1 MTWRTGLQVKKPLR
15 QIFSTHTHQIITESI
30 LSTMM
35 SPRSSGEKLCF
46 GTQVYHKFTS
56 TALCHHSQI
65 MAQWWCAF
73 TGSNASGKP
82 LSLTSPNILKKTTT
96 NHQEHTYSTT
106 TQVSSPAQ
114 LRGQFAIVQ
123 GQQEHLKMSLQ
134 SKNKENTPKPDNK
147 PPNQSPKA
155 TLYWTITWYCSEGP
169 QESKELV
176 KSFLYQFG
184 GVNWSDSN
192 C

>member
-1 MTWRTGLQVKKPLR
+1 MP
-15 QIFSTHTHQIITESI
+15 
-30 LSTMM
+30 
-35 SPRSSGEKLCF
+35 PCSSGRKLCF
-46 GTQVYHKFTS
+46 GSQVYHKFTS
-56 TALCHHSQI
+56 TALCHLSQI
-65 MAQWWCAF
+65 MAQWCVF

-82 LSLTSPNILKKTTT
+82 SCLTSPSILKKPTT
-96 NHQEHTYSTT
+96 NHQEHAYSTT

-123 GQQEHLKMSLQ
+123 GQQEHLKTSLQ
-134 SKNKENTPKPDNK
+134 RKNKENTPTPPQQTFKSKPKSN
-147 PPNQSPKA
+147 PLLNNHMILPWGS
-155 TLYWTITWYCSEGP
+155 